1 MANSKNKKLLAFSL
15 IELSI
20 VVLIIGIL
28 IAGVTQGS
36 RLIRQSKIKTAQ
48 NQTTNSP
55 VNSITGLNLW
65 LETTLDDSV
74 ISATNGNT
82 PENGDLNSAWNDI
95 NNQDL
100 IKNNATQGT
109 TLNQPTYVLNGI
121 NGLPTLNF
129 NGTSNLLNVGSGIIS
144 GPEFTVITVLK
155 RSASTSSAIL
165 GPTSTSG
172 VSLGYGGGSTVAIVF
187 NSNGGSGSSIATY
200 TVPAYSTPSP
210 VIMSFTENSSS
221 TSTFYLNGAIQGPS
235 VIGMPY
241 ARPASYT
248 VGRSFTYGY
257 FQGNLAEMIIF
268 NRVLKASERANIENY
283 LAIKWGITCCS

>member
-82 PENGDLNSAWNDI
+82 PENGD
-95 NNQDL
+95 
-100 IKNNATQGT
+100 
-109 TLNQPTYVLNGI
+109 
-121 NGLPTLNF
+121 
-129 NGTSNLLNVGSGIIS
+129 
-144 GPEFTVITVLK
+144 
-155 RSASTSSAIL
+155 
-165 GPTSTSG
+165 
-172 VSLGYGGGSTVAIVF
+172 
-187 NSNGGSGSSIATY
+187 
-200 TVPAYSTPSP
+200 
-210 VIMSFTENSSS
+210 
-221 TSTFYLNGAIQGPS
+221 
-235 VIGMPY
+235 
-241 ARPASYT
+241 
-248 VGRSFTYGY
+248 
-257 FQGNLAEMIIF
+257 
-268 NRVLKASERANIENY
+268 
-283 LAIKWGITCCS
+283 